1 MYKDLINATATSLT
15 IVSMG
20 FDLVIGH
27 LFGGLWLFKKL
38 RATDVSR
45 GQRLKHQPED

>member
-20 FDLVIGH
+20 FDLVIEDSGY
-27 LFGGLWLFKKL
+27 
-38 RATDVSR
+38 
-45 GQRLKHQPED
+45 LKS